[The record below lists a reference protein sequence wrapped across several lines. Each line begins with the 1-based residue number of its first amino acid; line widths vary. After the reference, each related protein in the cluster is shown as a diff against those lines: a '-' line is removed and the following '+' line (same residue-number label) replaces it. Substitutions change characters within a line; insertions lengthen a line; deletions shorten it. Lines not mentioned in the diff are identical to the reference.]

1 MYGLCGDTME
11 IGTIVKS
18 KKGHDTGRIYL
29 VTAILN
35 ENFALICNGKQRKL
49 DNPKQKR
56 VKHLEVIAKVEIP
69 SDLNDAKLRKIC
81 KL

>member
-1 MYGLCGDTME
+1 ME

-29 VTAILN
+29 VTAVLS
-35 ENFALICNGKQRKL
+35 EDFVLVCNGKHRKL

-56 VKHLEVIAKVEIP
+56 VKHLEVISKAELP
-69 SDLNDAKLRKIC
+69 EGLNDAKLRKVC

>member
-1 MYGLCGDTME
+1 ME

-18 KKGHDTGRIYL
+18 KKGHDADRVYL
-29 VTAILN
+29 VMATVGEDFVLV
-35 ENFALICNGKQRKL
+35 CNGKHRKL

-56 VKHLEVIAKVEIP
+56 IKHLEVVGKAEMP
-69 SDLNDAKLRKIC
+69 EGLNDAKIRKIC